1 MTRRERSVFTRV
13 TDRVVAPV
21 PPLPPVH
28 DTDAA
33 AAFERSLAAAPKLNE
48 LALRAAF
55 LFVGAALRRRV
66 PLERLDRG
74 SIAPLLKAVRSLAH
88 LHYYGDS
95 GVMRVLGYDPDA
107 VLARA
112 AEVRGR

>member
-1 MTRRERSVFTRV
+1 MTSRERGVFVRV
-13 TDRVVAPV
+13 TDAVVAPV
-21 PPLPPVH
+21 PPLPPVR

-33 AAFERSLAAAPKLNE
+33 AAFERSLAAAPKLNA
-48 LALRAAF
+48 LVLRAAF
-55 LFVGAALRRRV
+55 MLVGACLRRV

-74 SIAPLLKAVRSLAH
+74 PLAPLLKAVRSLAQ
-88 LHYYGDS
+88 LHYYGDA
-95 GVMRVLGYDPDA
+95 GVMRSLGYDPDA